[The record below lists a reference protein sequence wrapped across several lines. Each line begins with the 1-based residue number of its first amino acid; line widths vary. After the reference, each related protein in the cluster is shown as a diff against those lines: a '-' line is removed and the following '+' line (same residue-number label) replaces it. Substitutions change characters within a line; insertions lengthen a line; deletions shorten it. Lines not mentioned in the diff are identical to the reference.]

1 MSDPEPTT
9 FGNAICSRAEVAAV
23 RRILT
28 PAEESIHRAHLVDI
42 VPAVS
47 PAPPP
52 RRYLLA
58 IIKIFSFLYP
68 ETYACA
74 PASAPR
80 CVPRKPCNSPTSQ
93 QQQIPEELLPLLQSK
108 QCRNRAFRFVRAWA
122 QGGEELSLVLRP
134 IGWQEG
140 QPLQHLAVPR
150 GTFLINCKTPSPFC
164 LKFARELTSLGLV
177 QQCAVRQAQIST
189 GSS

>member
-1 MSDPEPTT
+1 M
-9 FGNAICSRAEVAAV
+9 

-58 IIKIFSFLYP
+58 IIKIFSFLHP
-68 ETYACA
+68 ETYAA
-74 PASAPR
+74 
-80 CVPRKPCNSPTSQ
+80 VVH
-93 QQQIPEELLPLLQSK
+93 LQALE
-108 QCRNRAFRFVRAWA
+108 RDRAFRFVRAWA